1 MLVNALTVDVEDWFH
16 ATFLGVDEDSWPAC
30 EPRIVT
36 STRRILDILREE
48 GVKATFFVLGW
59 VAEKHPAIVQAINA
73 DEHEIACHSH
83 YHRQVFRQ
91 TPEEFSADLRKSI
104 ASIHSAADVTILGYR
119 APAYSIGASQK
130 WAFDIMVE
138 QGIEYDSSILPVR
151 TPFYG
156 ISGAEPFPHR
166 VCEERLLEI
175 PLSTVKFGPV
185 RFPMAGGVYLRL
197 LPLPFILWAIRRL
210 NNVEGQPAVMYLH
223 PWELDPQPP
232 PNGRNALTRWSHTV
246 NKRGMES
253 RLRKLLSCF
262 TFAPIREVFD
272 IPG

>member
-16 ATFLGVDEDSWPAC
+16 DTYLGVDEGSWLEC

-48 GVKATFFVLGW
+48 GVRATFFVLGW
-59 VAEKHPAIVQAINA
+59 VAEKHPAIIQAINA
-73 DEHEIACHSH
+73 DGHEIACHSH

-104 ASIHSAADVTILGYR
+104 TSIRSAADVRILGYR
-119 APAYSIGASQK
+119 APAASIGKSQK
-130 WAFDIMVE
+130 WVFDILVE
-138 QGIEYDSSILPVR
+138 QGIVYDSSIFPVR
-151 TPFYG
+151 TPLYG
-156 ISGAEPFPHR
+156 ISGAEPYSHR
-166 VCEERLLEI
+166 VCDERLLEI
-175 PLSTVKFGPV
+175 PLSTVKIGPV

-197 LPLPFILWAIRRL
+197 LPMPFILWAIRKI
-210 NNVEGQPAVMYLH
+210 NDKDKQPAVMYLH

-232 PNGRNALTRWSHTV
+232 LNGRNTFTRWTHTV
-246 NKRGMES
+246 NKQGMES
-253 RLRKLLSCF
+253 RFRKLLSCF
-262 TFAPIREVFD
+262 TFAPIREVFN